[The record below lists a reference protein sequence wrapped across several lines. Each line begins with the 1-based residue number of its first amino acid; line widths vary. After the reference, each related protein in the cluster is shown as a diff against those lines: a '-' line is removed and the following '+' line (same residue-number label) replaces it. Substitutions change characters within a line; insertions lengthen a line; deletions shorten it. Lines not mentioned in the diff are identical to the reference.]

1 MIAVR
6 ATSMRAILLRALRN
20 GPAAFAVAGIVLA
33 AAIALMPDKAI
44 ARGPAPLDEVHVSA
58 LPKEA
63 QEVLARIHAG
73 GPFRYSRDGIVFGNR
88 ERILPAE
95 KRGYYHEY
103 TVRTPGER
111 DRGARRIICGGAKR
125 APAACWYT
133 DDHYASFRRI
143 HE

>member
-1 MIAVR
+1 
-6 ATSMRAILLRALRN
+6 
-20 GPAAFAVAGIVLA
+20 
-33 AAIALMPDKAI
+33 MPG
-44 ARGPAPLDEVHVSA
+44 RSA

-63 QEVLARIHAG
+63 QDVLARIHSG
-73 GPFRYSRDGIVFGNR
+73 GPFHYSRDGIVFGNR

-103 TVRTPGER
+103 TVRTPGAR

-143 HE
+143 RE